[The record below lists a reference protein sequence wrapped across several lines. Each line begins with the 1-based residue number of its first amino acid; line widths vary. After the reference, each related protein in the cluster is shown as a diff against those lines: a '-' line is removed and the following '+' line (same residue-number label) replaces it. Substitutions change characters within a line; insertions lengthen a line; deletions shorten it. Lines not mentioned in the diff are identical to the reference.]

1 MLKRSNNRL
10 RITKLKVFIFLIFIL
25 AIISGIYF
33 DRSLKPIVCRIA
45 QYKVQLVVTKASNR
59 AISEVMDETH
69 IKYTDLVVSQS
80 QSSGEV
86 SFLTYNTTEVNKLKS
101 LITAK
106 IIKKIQEIEKMDI
119 YIPFFNLTNIDFL
132 HNKGFN
138 LHFIITPTAYV
149 ETDIESS
156 FTATGINQVDH
167 KIFIVV
173 NITASALIPNFP
185 TEVKFSTKVCVA
197 QTVIIGKVPNNLPNT
212 HRYLS

>member
-1 MLKRSNNRL
+1 MLKKSKNKL
-10 RITKLKVFIFLIFIL
+10 RITKFKILIFFIGII
-25 AIISGIYF
+25 IISLGIYF

-45 QYKVQLVVTKASNR
+45 QYKVQILATKASNL
-59 AISEVMDETH
+59 AISEVMDKTD
-69 IKYTDLVVSQS
+69 IKYTDLVSTKS

-86 SFLTYNTTEVNKLKS
+86 SFLSYNTTEVNKLKS
-101 LITAK
+101 LITAE
-106 IIKKIQEIEKMDI
+106 IIKKIREIDKMDI

-173 NITASALIPNFP
+173 NIAASALIPNFP
-185 TEVKFSTKVCVA
+185 TEVKFKTKVCVA
-197 QTVIIGKVPNNLPNT
+197 QTVIIGKVPDYIPNS